1 VRRLLFWSLGA
12 VATIVLLVIVAA
24 AALPWLVDT
33 PRVQSYVA
41 SSASHALGRPVTF
54 SGMSVRVFPL
64 PSVVLSDLEVKDD
77 PRFGKVPFLR
87 LERGELRLKLVPL
100 LTGQVQFGTL
110 VLRKPVVTI
119 VQDAQGRWNFAS
131 LGTTAS
137 PAGEPRAPSAPRPRS
152 GSSGTVTAPPVS
164 SVKLEDGV
172 VTYVSRGRGRT
183 AQSYRLED
191 VDVTLNGQPRAIAL
205 KGSAR
210 VMPGDV
216 EVGIDDT
223 TIALGA
229 SQALT
234 EGALRGRLSVRGSQI
249 RELVAVAAGPSP
261 VVAGALNGTLMLGGT
276 VGDPRASGDVRLSDL
291 AVTRTD
297 PQCPE
302 PRDRT
307 LRLEPLTVNVAWE
320 DGHLTARP
328 LTTGI
333 GRGSVTT
340 NLVATLEGRTHV
352 ELRDLAVKQVG
363 LDTVL
368 VDFLCQGYAIT
379 GALDFTGVLTLDPR
393 EPLTTLG
400 GSGDLRVG
408 PGKVVGP
415 RALELLGGV
424 TGSAP
429 LEFESITGTVQIT
442 RGVVTTRNLLY
453 MSRAMRAV
461 TAGEYALAS
470 GRVDL
475 DVSVTHPR
483 GELQAKVTGTAA
495 SPSIRVVPSSVVR
508 GADSS
513 RVQGGLQELLRRFR

>member
-1 VRRLLFWSLGA
+1 
-12 VATIVLLVIVAA
+12 
-24 AALPWLVDT
+24 
-33 PRVQSYVA
+33 
-41 SSASHALGRPVTF
+41 
-54 SGMSVRVFPL
+54 
-64 PSVVLSDLEVKDD
+64 
-77 PRFGKVPFLR
+77 
-87 LERGELRLKLVPL
+87 
-100 LTGQVQFGTL
+100 
-110 VLRKPVVTI
+110 
-119 VQDAQGRWNFAS
+119 
-131 LGTTAS
+131 
-137 PAGEPRAPSAPRPRS
+137 
-152 GSSGTVTAPPVS
+152 
-164 SVKLEDGV
+164 
-172 VTYVSRGRGRT
+172 
-183 AQSYRLED
+183 
-191 VDVTLNGQPRAIAL
+191 
-205 KGSAR
+205 
-210 VMPGDV
+210 
-216 EVGIDDT
+216 
-223 TIALGA
+223 
-229 SQALT
+229 
-234 EGALRGRLSVRGSQI
+234 
-249 RELVAVAAGPSP
+249 
-261 VVAGALNGTLMLGGT
+261 
-276 VGDPRASGDVRLSDL
+276 
-291 AVTRTD
+291 
-297 PQCPE
+297 
-302 PRDRT
+302 

-453 MSRAMRAV
+453 TSRAMRAV

-508 GADSS
+508 GADSA